1 MRRSNLAY
9 IGRGVVW
16 TPLLIFVVSVTTRLS
31 PAQPPPTDH
40 SRLEFEVASIKLN
53 KSSDRAVKT
62 GAKGG
67 RFIAIN
73 FPLQMLI
80 TRAYKISD
88 LQLLGAPKWLSSE
101 RYDIEA
107 KAEGDP
113 SPEAISAMLQFLF
126 EERLQLKYHR
136 EFKEMAIYA
145 LVVTKPGKLKA
156 SEGECVPGTPSH
168 AVPSKP
174 ETPAIPCGRVT
185 TFGGHLL
192 GAKIE
197 IGQLVKPLSEL
208 SGRIVRDETNLTG
221 KYDIKVEYT
230 LERSP
235 GLSADSPTN
244 AAAIPQ
250 APDPGG
256 PSLLDAI
263 EEKLGLKLELKNEP
277 VEIMV
282 IDHVERPSEN

>member
-1 MRRSNLAY
+1 
-9 IGRGVVW
+9 VW

-31 PAQPPPTDH
+31 LAQSAPTDH

-53 KSSDRAVKT
+53 KSSDRAVRI

-67 RFIAIN
+67 RFTAIN

-88 LQLLGAPKWLSSE
+88 LQFTGAPKWLSSD

-113 SPEAISAMLQFLF
+113 SPEAISAMLQSLF

-145 LVVTKPGKLKA
+145 LVVKKAGKLKA

-168 AVPSKP
+168 AVPSRP
-174 ETPAIPCGRVT
+174 ETPVIPCGRAT
-185 TFGGHLL
+185 TTAGHLL

-221 KYDIKVEYT
+221 KYDINVEYT
-230 LERSP
+230 PERSL
-235 GLSADSPTN
+235 GLSPNSPAN
-244 AAAIPQ
+244 SAAIPQ

-256 PSLLDAI
+256 PSLFDAI

-282 IDHVERPSEN
+282 IDHVERPAEN